1 MNIILDYVIT
11 VIFFV
16 ILGFFY
22 FLFGTSLMKDDL
34 KLESTKVIFGFICHT
49 LPLAII
55 GIIVQLLKLQWKL
68 FFIYAIF
75 WTIWCICFSIYIVKK
90 RKLKLFE
97 KGIAEFIR
105 EYWFFLILIA
115 IFMVALSCN
124 AGRMWAD
131 NLTDDGYYLVRI
143 ANLPYM
149 SNCFSYEVTT
159 GFKSNGITSYVLNTW
174 ELEFSVYL
182 YILQVLPSIFVR
194 FGMAIFN
201 YFLILC
207 GLHSLIGKINE
218 KFYFNHPKKIL
229 QYYCFILIPVLCGM
243 NTLSNSF
250 LSLALEDTWKNTSAM
265 YYGSTLVRLLL
276 PLNMLEFF
284 CSIEKIN
291 IKEILKL
298 SVLSIV
304 FVSRSTVAI
313 PFIFLCVVS
322 YLVVYLIKSRK
333 YYLMI
338 LMIIFI
344 FFISLLTGNNQVVEK
359 ATFERVVNNITSIVT
374 LFLVFMFILSFFSC
388 RKKEY
393 LFLLALLI
401 FAYLFACI
409 EPVNNIYE
417 SICNYDFVTGRV
429 LYSLY
434 FLMYIILIVFVIFII
449 YKKQNKLKKLVC
461 ICTMLLCTFSII
473 YTQNIYGDGVEANNS
488 QIGGTGIKKS
498 LLTLK
503 NNKTLTPDS
512 TVDVGKKL
520 HELEL
525 KENKRLKVV
534 STFDW
539 LSIDGYA
546 HYPSLTYRAYAP
558 NIYNYTAYFR
568 IGDDNKNYTWNEHVS
583 MCNFSGNPSPE
594 TYKYVKNILK
604 RLKFDCIVSNNVN
617 IQDYISKEYYLYTTV
632 LDNNGI
638 NSFYLFTR
646 K

>member
-1 MNIILDYVIT
+1 MEN
-11 VIFFV
+11 
-16 ILGFFY
+16 
-22 FLFGTSLMKDDL
+22 K
-34 KLESTKVIFGFICHT
+34 
-49 LPLAII
+49 
-55 GIIVQLLKLQWKL
+55 
-68 FFIYAIF
+68 
-75 WTIWCICFSIYIVKK
+75 
-90 RKLKLFE
+90 
-97 KGIAEFIR
+97 
-105 EYWFFLILIA
+105 
-115 IFMVALSCN
+115 
-124 AGRMWAD
+124 
-131 NLTDDGYYLVRI
+131 
-143 ANLPYM
+143 
-149 SNCFSYEVTT
+149 
-159 GFKSNGITSYVLNTW
+159 
-174 ELEFSVYL
+174 
-182 YILQVLPSIFVR
+182 
-194 FGMAIFN
+194 
-201 YFLILC
+201 
-207 GLHSLIGKINE
+207 KINE

-276 PLNMLEFF
+276 TLKMLEFL

-393 LFLLALLI
+393 LFLFALLI

-449 YKKQNKLKKLVC
+449 YKKQNKLKKLV
-461 ICTMLLCTFSII
+461 I
-473 YTQNIYGDGVEANNS
+473 YF
-488 QIGGTGIKKS
+488 IKK
-498 LLTLK
+498 K
-503 NNKTLTPDS
+503 
-512 TVDVGKKL
+512 
-520 HELEL
+520 
-525 KENKRLKVV
+525 
-534 STFDW
+534 
-539 LSIDGYA
+539 
-546 HYPSLTYRAYAP
+546 
-558 NIYNYTAYFR
+558 
-568 IGDDNKNYTWNEHVS
+568 
-583 MCNFSGNPSPE
+583 
-594 TYKYVKNILK
+594 
-604 RLKFDCIVSNNVN
+604 
-617 IQDYISKEYYLYTTV
+617 
-632 LDNNGI
+632 
-638 NSFYLFTR
+638 
-646 K
+646 